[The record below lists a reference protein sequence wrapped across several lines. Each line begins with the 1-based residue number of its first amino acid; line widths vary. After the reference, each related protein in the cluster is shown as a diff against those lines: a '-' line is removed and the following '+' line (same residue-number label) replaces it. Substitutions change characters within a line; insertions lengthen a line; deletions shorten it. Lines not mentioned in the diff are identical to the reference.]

1 MKPSIVK
8 LLVIGVA
15 SVVALVVLFEL
26 GKQALSTKDSGFEV
40 EVDAQTKKA
49 VVKVQGGKDVPL
61 PEILNSFLQRDKDF
75 TKAVVCA
82 WGKPHGIID
91 VKDTDALRDSGLVP
105 TTDFWGMWRT
115 LKEKHCIARNVPFLQ
130 QLADYA
136 KAAAPLEKKHV
147 VMTWHASTEV
157 PGNAIL
163 FPQGETWYAERLSKQ
178 CDIVA
183 DGERHFTVV
192 VYGPTKLTASDRIQ
206 VSEGTFVRI
215 LSQAA
220 GKTIIP
226 VLHSPE
232 WKSITDKGKVE
243 VDLLC

>member
-15 SVVALVVLFEL
+15 SVAALAVLYQL
-26 GKQALSTKDSGFEV
+26 GRLALSTRDSGFEV

-49 VVKVQGGKDVPL
+49 VIKMSGGSEVPL
-61 PEILNSFLQRDKDF
+61 PEILNSFLKRDSDF
-75 TKAVVCA
+75 TKAVLCA

-91 VKDTDALRDSGLVP
+91 AKDTDALRAFGLVNS
-105 TTDFWGMWRT
+105 TDFWGLWRT
-115 LKEKHCIARNVPFLQ
+115 LKENHCTGRNIPYLQ

-147 VMTWHASTEV
+147 TMTWHTSTEV

-163 FPQGETWYAERLSKQ
+163 FPQGETWYADRLNKQ

-183 DGERHFTVV
+183 EDERHFPVI
-192 VYGPTKLTASDRIQ
+192 VYGPTKLSKPDRIQ

-232 WKSITDKGKVE
+232 WKAITGKGKVE

>member
-1 MKPSIVK
+1 MGDAFK
-8 LLVIGVA
+8 
-15 SVVALVVLFEL
+15 
-26 GKQALSTKDSGFEV
+26 ALSDPTRRRILELLRAG
-40 EVDAQTKKA
+40 
-49 VVKVQGGKDVPL
+49 PL
-61 PEILNSFLQRDKDF
+61 PAGELARQFGTSAATVSHHL
-75 TKAVVCA
+75 AV
-82 WGKPHGIID
+82 
-91 VKDTDALRDSGLVP
+91 LRDAGLVP